1 MLITCDDIM
10 RRKILLSNDNLVYS
24 GLSGAFRVASRI
36 QKNLLM
42 QTIKTTVKY
51 LYYIFFRNI
60 QSLDQN
66 ISKYFCKISI
76 IRILNNETIDQFK
89 SNYRNVE

>member
-1 MLITCDDIM
+1 MLITRDDIV
-10 RRKILLSNDNLVYS
+10 RRKTLLSNDNLVYS
-24 GLSGAFRVASRI
+24 GLSSVFRVASRI

-51 LYYIFFRNI
+51 LFYIFFRNI
-60 QSLDQN
+60 QSLDQD
-66 ISKYFCKISI
+66 ISKYFYEISI

>member
-1 MLITCDDIM
+1 MLITRDDIV
-10 RRKILLSNDNLVYS
+10 RRKTLLSNDNLVYS
-24 GLSGAFRVASRI
+24 GLSGVFRVASRI

-51 LYYIFFRNI
+51 LFYILFRNI

-66 ISKYFCKISI
+66 MSKYFYEISI
-76 IRILNNETIDQFK
+76 IRIPNNETIDQFK